1 MEIVIQFIK
10 SIRHQIIFRDI
21 FNKLVVQ
28 LSKNYFWCNTNQ
40 TWVWLTF
47 YQQSSTW
54 FQFYNH
60 NKSVNYLQLWLI
72 LTALFWLNS
81 ISYQWENYCLVA
93 ARQGVWR
100 LQALQ
105 KQTVNCQQ
113 GKIREQIIP
122 DTKAFL
128 KSTKLYH
135 YDCQFLKNNTFQNAL
150 VLERN
155 KTM

>member
-1 MEIVIQFIK
+1 MEIVIQLIK

-40 TWVWLTF
+40 TWVWLPF
-47 YQQSSTW
+47 YQQSSTR

-93 ARQGVWR
+93 AR
-100 LQALQ
+100 
-105 KQTVNCQQ
+105 NCTPVLFDKPARRVKTT
-113 GKIREQIIP
+113 GA
-122 DTKAFL
+122 TKTNCEL
-128 KSTKLYH
+128 PTG
-135 YDCQFLKNNTFQNAL
+135 QNKRA
-150 VLERN
+150 N
-155 KTM
+155 HSSH